1 MNEATE
7 NTEIKAPRR
16 KTLKGRVVS
25 DKMEKTI
32 VVAVDRRKKTSIVF
46 QDYQSHEEVYG
57 ARLQGRRRNRRFGN
71 DRRDKAAVEAKKLA
85 ARRDTRESGIVRKVN
100 NVIMEIGLTPRK
112 DKRQ

>member
-32 VVAVDRRKKTSIVF
+32 VVAVDRRKKHPLYSKIIKVTKKYMAH
-46 QDYQSHEEVYG
+46 DYKGDAGIGDLVMIEETRPLSKRKSW
-57 ARLQGRRRNRRFGN
+57 RLVEILE
-71 DRRDKAAVEAKKLA
+71 KAE
-85 ARRDTRESGIVRKVN
+85 
-100 NVIMEIGLTPRK
+100 
-112 DKRQ
+112 